1 MSSRPWKNVNS
12 RTKTNSIDVIHCDEL
27 ITDEL
32 NTKNLDLNITATVRR
47 QVNTNSF
54 DISNVNIS
62 EIIKVPDLC
71 VNVIGKD
78 SSYIEFADPLS
89 APIAHIDK
97 IIANDSSFLEID
109 LRTQKINLKNI
120 TNIDNSSIIFKSDVS
135 FNKNIISNNITKV
148 NNIFNDVSLLTVHS
162 DVSVNNCVMVNSI
175 SLEILEAI
183 NNGTITIV
191 NDISVSKINICSDVS
206 VGNLVDT
213 SIIILDFIHDLSYN
227 NIIFKDDTNFDTS
240 LSINDLFIKD
250 VSSIN
255 GIITFNENVD
265 ISGSI
270 SVMGNINVN
279 EIDLSNTLSSTLSN
293 TDVSFKNV
301 TCDLCVNNIFPCSDS
316 SLVIDSD
323 ISINNTTA
331 LDICCNLVNIMD
343 ITTDSYKNK
352 IRNSSLLII
361 TETVVY
367 KDRHGNYFNLLGD
380 T

>member
-32 NTKNLDLNITATVRR
+32 NTKKLDLNITATVRR

-62 EIIKVPDLC
+62 ETIKVPDLC
-71 VNVIGKD
+71 VNVIGSG
-78 SSYIEFADPLS
+78 SSYIEFDDPLS

-97 IIANDSSFLEID
+97 IIANDSSFLEIE

-120 TNIDNSSIIFKSDVS
+120 TNIDNSSIIFNSDVS
-135 FNKNIISNNITKV
+135 FNKNIISNNKTKV

-191 NDISVSKINICSDVS
+191 NDISVSKINICTDVS

-227 NIIFKDDTNFDTS
+227 NIIFNDDTNFDTS

-279 EIDLSNTLSSTLSN
+279 EIDLSNTLSN

-323 ISINNTTA
+323 VSINNTTA
-331 LDICCNLVNIMD
+331 LDICGKLVNIMD
-343 ITTDSYKNK
+343 ITTDSYKTR

-361 TETVVY
+361 NETVVY
-367 KDRHGNYFNLLGD
+367 KDINGNYFNLLGPEGE

>member
-1 MSSRPWKNVNS
+1 
-12 RTKTNSIDVIHCDEL
+12 
-27 ITDEL
+27 
-32 NTKNLDLNITATVRR
+32 
-47 QVNTNSF
+47 
-54 DISNVNIS
+54 
-62 EIIKVPDLC
+62 
-71 VNVIGKD
+71 
-78 SSYIEFADPLS
+78 
-89 APIAHIDK
+89 
-97 IIANDSSFLEID
+97 
-109 LRTQKINLKNI
+109 
-120 TNIDNSSIIFKSDVS
+120 
-135 FNKNIISNNITKV
+135 
-148 NNIFNDVSLLTVHS
+148 
-162 DVSVNNCVMVNSI
+162 
-175 SLEILEAI
+175 
-183 NNGTITIV
+183 
-191 NDISVSKINICSDVS
+191 
-206 VGNLVDT
+206 
-213 SIIILDFIHDLSYN
+213 LSYN

-331 LDICCNLVNIMD
+331 LDICGNLVNIMD
-343 ITTDSYKNK
+343 ITTDSYKNI

-367 KDRHGNYFNLLGD
+367 KDRRGNYFNLLGD

>member
-62 EIIKVPDLC
+62 EEIKVPDLC
-71 VNVIGKD
+71 VNIIGSE
-78 SSYIEFADPLS
+78 SSYIEFINPLS

-97 IIANDSSFLEID
+97 IIANDSSFLEIE
-109 LRTQKINLKNI
+109 LTSQKINLKNI
-120 TNIDNSSIIFKSDVS
+120 TNIDNSSIIFNSDVS
-135 FNKNIISNNITKV
+135 FNKNIISNNKTKV

-191 NDISVSKINICSDVS
+191 NDISVRKINICHDVS
-206 VGNLVDT
+206 VGELVDT
-213 SIIILDFIHDLSYN
+213 SIISLDFIDDLSFN
-227 NIIFKDDTNFDTS
+227 KIIFHDDTNFDTS
-240 LSINDLFIKD
+240 LSINDLFTNNIH
-250 VSSIN
+250 SST
-255 GIITFNENVD
+255 TFNENVD

-270 SVMGNINVN
+270 SVGGNIKVN
-279 EIDLSNTLSSTLSN
+279 EINMGNRTFTK
-293 TDVSFKNV
+293 DVSFKNV
-301 TCDLCVNNIFPCSDS
+301 TCDLCVNNICSFTDP
-316 SLVIDSD
+316 SLVIDCD
-323 ISINNTTA
+323 VSINNTTA
-331 LDICCNLVNIMD
+331 LDICGNLVNI
-343 ITTDSYKNK
+343 IKTETDSTKNNT
-352 IRNSSLLII
+352 RNSSLLII
-361 TETVVY
+361 GTTIVY
-367 KDRHGNYFNLLGD
+367 KDKNGAFFNLEK
-380 T
+380 TN